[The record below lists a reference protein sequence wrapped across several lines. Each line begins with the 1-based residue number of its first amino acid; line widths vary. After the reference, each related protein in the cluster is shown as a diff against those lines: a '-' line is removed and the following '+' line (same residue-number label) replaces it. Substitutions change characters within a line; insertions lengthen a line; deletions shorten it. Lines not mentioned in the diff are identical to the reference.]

1 LTEKTEDDDLKIP
14 PFEPA
19 PKVEEPTDDAITAL
33 KAQIDEEKRL
43 RVAAEQRLNVSVQE
57 AHRAKLD
64 AGDSQL
70 QLVNTAIDTVEAQQ
84 TTLEAAHEEALRSS
98 DFAAATQLQREMSRN
113 EAKLLQLRNGKA
125 AMEAAPKP
133 EAPKQIQLDPV
144 EALANQLTPR
154 SAAWVRS
161 HPECARD
168 PKLYSKMLA
177 AHNLAMADG
186 IAPDSDEYFQS
197 VESVVF
203 KKAPAPKEDADDT
216 GAEDPM
222 KDTARRAA
230 PPPAAPASRGSSN
243 GRSVTLT
250 AAQREAAEIA
260 GMTEEEYA
268 KSAKLLKAEGRIH

>member
-1 LTEKTEDDDLKIP
+1 MTDKTEDEVKLEIP

-19 PKVEEPTDDAITAL
+19 PKAEEPDPAVAAL
-33 KAQIDEEKRL
+33 KKQLDDERSL
-43 RVAAEQRLNVSVQE
+43 RVAAEQRANASVQE
-57 AHRAKLD
+57 AHKAKLD

-70 QLVNTAIDTVEAQQ
+70 QLVNTAIDTVEGNQLAMKGAYA
-84 TTLEAAHEEALRSS
+84 EAMRNS
-98 DFAAATQLQREMSRN
+98 DFDAAAEIQATMADN
-113 EAKLLQLRNGKA
+113 AAKLLQLRNGKA

-133 EAPKQIQLDPV
+133 EAPRPIQTDPV

-154 SAAWVRS
+154 SAAWVRA

-168 PKLYSKMLA
+168 PKLYSKMIA

-186 IAPDSDEYFQS
+186 IQPDSDEYFQS

-203 KKAPAPKEDADDT
+203 KKAPAPKEDVDDT

-230 PPPAAPASRGSSN
+230 PPPAAPASRGQSN
-243 GRSVTLT
+243 GRSATLT

-260 GMTEEEYA
+260 GMTEEEYGR
-268 KSAKLLKAEGRIH
+268 SVKLLKAEGRMQ